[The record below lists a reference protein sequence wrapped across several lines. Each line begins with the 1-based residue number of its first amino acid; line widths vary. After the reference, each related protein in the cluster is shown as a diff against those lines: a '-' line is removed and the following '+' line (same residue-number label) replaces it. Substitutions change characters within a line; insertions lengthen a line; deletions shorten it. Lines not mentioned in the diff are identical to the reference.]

1 MSLGTILLIV
11 LIIALLGGFGGIG
24 GPLLRYGLLRRRR
37 ARPVIQGVSN
47 QRPSRYLSGR
57 GHRRSFDTGPKI
69 GDLGA
74 FSFHDAAEAIAR
86 AGQPR
91 HDGALRNAQLR

>member
-37 ARPVIQGVSN
+37 ARPDTHHG
-47 QRPSRYLSGR
+47 P
-57 GHRRSFDTGPKI
+57 DTGRAWQALIRGGGRQRTQVQKRV
-69 GDLGA
+69 DFLGL
-74 FSFHDAAEAIAR
+74 SYS
-86 AGQPR
+86 P
-91 HDGALRNAQLR
+91 